1 MPEIDPRFYTEQQ
14 WQIAK
19 RSLENEFDIQFE
31 KIQVKDQVNKLF
43 FNFVNLHQF
52 SSDACI
58 ALYYRL
64 FFFSTLILV
73 QIIENEGFEFE
84 DFFLSDL
91 KPVFIASKNRSAG
104 AIDSKEL
111 EAALENINHSL
122 ELLVHDFIDSRG
134 SDR

>member
-31 KIQVKDQVNKLF
+31 KIQVKDQVKKLF

-111 EAALENINHSL
+111 EAALEKINHSL

>member
-31 KIQVKDQVNKLF
+31 KIRVKDQVKKLF

-91 KPVFIASKNRSAG
+91 KPVFIASQNRSAG
-104 AIDSKEL
+104 AIDSAEL
-111 EAALENINHSL
+111 EAALDNINHSL
-122 ELLVHDFIDSRG
+122 ELLIHDFIEIRG
-134 SDR
+134 SRT

>member
-31 KIQVKDQVNKLF
+31 KIQVKDQVKKLF

-111 EAALENINHSL
+111 EAALEKINHSL

-134 SDR
+134 SDH